1 MKKNS
6 LRNLIKFFALCGVI
20 AFVLGFV
27 NLWAFIACM
36 IFGCA
41 AAVTKLF
48 YNIAED

>member
-6 LRNLIKFFALCGVI
+6 LRNLIEFFALCGGI
-20 AFVLGFV
+20 AFVLGFA
-27 NLWAFIACM
+27 NLWAFIACA

>member
-1 MKKNS
+1 MKKKS
-6 LRNLIKFFALCGVI
+6 LGTLIEFFAICGAI
-20 AFVLGFV
+20 AFFCGLADP
-27 NLWAFIACM
+27 WAFIACM